1 MAAGSSNRSPST
13 SPSGAGRWS
22 RFPGTPTLPKA
33 LRWTSTSS
41 GRTLASPTWP
51 PVPPWPRA
59 SSFPLAGGR
68 SAPAGEMADRRP
80 PLQHYFSADP
90 AIASR
95 PRTRTVRLPDQSV
108 VLHTDRGVFSAGG
121 LDPGTEILLREA
133 PPPPKSGA
141 ILDLGCGHG
150 VIAVVLARRTP
161 GARVIAVDVNRRALQ
176 LTRINAAEN
185 GAGNVE
191 VCEPHEVAPE
201 LRFAAVYSKRPRRE
215 SRAQLLELLT
225 TWCDQIG

>member
-1 MAAGSSNRSPST
+1 
-13 SPSGAGRWS
+13 
-22 RFPGTPTLPKA
+22 
-33 LRWTSTSS
+33 
-41 GRTLASPTWP
+41 
-51 PVPPWPRA
+51 
-59 SSFPLAGGR
+59 
-68 SAPAGEMADRRP
+68 MADRRP

-201 LRFAAVYSKRPRRE
+201 LRFAAVYSNPPVRVG
-215 SRAQLLELLT
+215 RAQLLELLT
-225 TWCDQIG
+225 TWCARLEPEGHAYLVVQRHLGADSLADRLREGGFDVRRIGSKHAYRLLDVRAGTSTTHHP